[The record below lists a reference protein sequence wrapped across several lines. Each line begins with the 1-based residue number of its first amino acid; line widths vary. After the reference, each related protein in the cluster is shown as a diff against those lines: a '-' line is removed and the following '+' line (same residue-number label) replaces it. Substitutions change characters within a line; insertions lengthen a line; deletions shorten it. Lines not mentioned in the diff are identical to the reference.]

1 MEQNIIHR
9 DAVIAM
15 LTEWQQRLGRYSEC
29 GNCERDFLG
38 QIIEAIKVMPAAK
51 KEE

>member
-1 MEQNIIHR
+1 MERNIIYR
-9 DAVIAM
+9 DTVIAM

-38 QIIEAIKVMPAAK
+38 QVIEAIKEMPTAE
-51 KEE
+51 KEG